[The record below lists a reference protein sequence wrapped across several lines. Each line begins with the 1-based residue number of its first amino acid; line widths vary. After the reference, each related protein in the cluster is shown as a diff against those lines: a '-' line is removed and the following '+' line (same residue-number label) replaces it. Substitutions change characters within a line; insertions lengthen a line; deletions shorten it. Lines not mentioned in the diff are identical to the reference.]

1 MISGTIT
8 EYPSLSLSVE
18 QIWTNLGF
26 IEPDVPVPVCFEDVA
41 FCRGEVKS
49 TRHLK
54 VGDRVNFFY
63 QWRACHVT
71 PEIYNAELDTEKTQE
86 DISIMMKPTN
96 RKRPVITKK
105 PANSKKPVITPGNSK
120 KPVSTKKKDIKKK
133 PTNIKK
139 LANDK
144 KPVITKKPANS
155 KKPVI
160 TKKPANSKKPV
171 ITKKSAK
178 SKKMRNQ

>member
-1 MISGTIT
+1 
-8 EYPSLSLSVE
+8 
-18 QIWTNLGF
+18 LGF
-26 IEPDVPVPVCFEDVA
+26 IEPDVPVPVCFEDVF

-49 TRHLK
+49 TRALK
-54 VGDRVNFFY
+54 VGDRVNFFF

-71 PEIYNAELDTEKTQE
+71 PEKGDAELDTETIQE
-86 DISIMMKPTN
+86 DVSIMMKPTN